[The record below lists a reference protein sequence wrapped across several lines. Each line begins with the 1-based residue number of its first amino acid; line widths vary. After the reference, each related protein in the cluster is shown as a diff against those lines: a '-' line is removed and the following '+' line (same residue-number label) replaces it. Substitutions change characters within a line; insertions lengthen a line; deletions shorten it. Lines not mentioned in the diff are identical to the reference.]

1 MLERAFMEDAYSRR
15 NRREARTMEEYDKN
29 LIHAEAKEEKRYRK
43 HVMKENYSKFLIDTK
58 DLLLTESIFYFV
70 NESLPTNCSLDDR
83 KKAESIVYSFVKEEG
98 ANKLLMKYETST
110 ELLANIANI
119 VNETYNRIVSET
131 ECNSDKCT
139 NFFVKKSSTDDFY
152 TKIRGLGDTQI
163 SNQIQ
168 SRVQKATEEFIKQ
181 QVTDNQ
187 RIEDLANTTKEKIGS
202 VKAKT
207 DTTREEI
214 KQEFAN
220 AYKSFSDNVRYNR
233 PRGIFEEMVYR
244 ISDKAVKNQNIL
256 ESFYTNEEGK
266 LDVDRIIENAT
277 MMYTVL
283 ETLNTLKFKTFDC
296 YSIQAIIDNI

>member
-15 NRREARTMEEYDKN
+15 NRREARTMEEYNKN

-119 VNETYNRIVSET
+119 VNETYNRIVNET

-152 TKIRGLGDTQI
+152 TKIGR
-163 SNQIQ
+163 
-168 SRVQKATEEFIKQ
+168 EFKF
-181 QVTDNQ
+181 
-187 RIEDLANTTKEKIGS
+187 RIPFFEC
-202 VKAKT
+202 VK
-207 DTTREEI
+207 
-214 KQEFAN
+214 
-220 AYKSFSDNVRYNR
+220 
-233 PRGIFEEMVYR
+233 
-244 ISDKAVKNQNIL
+244 
-256 ESFYTNEEGK
+256 
-266 LDVDRIIENAT
+266 
-277 MMYTVL
+277 
-283 ETLNTLKFKTFDC
+283 NTLKVLEEANETMDVDKMINECINDKFTGKHKYLC
-296 YSIQAIIDNI
+296 RCKLYSKRKF

>member
-15 NRREARTMEEYDKN
+15 NRREARTMEEYNKN

-152 TKIRGLGDTQI
+152 TKIRGLGNTQVN
-163 SNQIQ
+163 NQIQ
-168 SRVQKATEEFIKQ
+168 SRVQKATEDFIKQ

-187 RIEDLANTTKEKIGS
+187 RIEDLANTTKEKIAYYDS
-202 VKAKT
+202 RFYVRPQSLWKVVLYSNKEPYSSP
-207 DTTREEI
+207 TRRNYC
-214 KQEFAN
+214 KN
-220 AYKSFSDNVRYNR
+220 KRRRLYTYNNLQ
-233 PRGIFEEMVYR
+233 
-244 ISDKAVKNQNIL
+244 S
-256 ESFYTNEEGK
+256 
-266 LDVDRIIENAT
+266 
-277 MMYTVL
+277 
-283 ETLNTLKFKTFDC
+283 
-296 YSIQAIIDNI
+296 